1 MLQVSA
7 VYRSQ
12 IDVCK
17 KLDENTRIL
26 FFVYLYL
33 IYYSYNI
40 GERNNK
46 IWTTRNKLTLVP
58 HATLA
63 SDRIKLDYK
72 NILTNIL

>member
-1 MLQVSA
+1 MFV
-7 VYRSQ
+7 
-12 IDVCK
+12 K
-17 KLDENTRIL
+17 KLEENTRIL

-58 HATLA
+58 HATLGSF
-63 SDRIKLDYK
+63 SDRIKVDYK